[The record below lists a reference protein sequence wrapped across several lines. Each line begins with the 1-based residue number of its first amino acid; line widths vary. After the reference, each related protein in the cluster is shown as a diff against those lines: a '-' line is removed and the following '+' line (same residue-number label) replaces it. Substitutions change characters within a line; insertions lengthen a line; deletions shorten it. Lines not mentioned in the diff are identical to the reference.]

1 MRAKHVLIPWQYFGK
16 KINISDFTHIRA
28 YHACRI
34 EDIKEYQVK
43 GLQSVDESMA
53 LSNALRILGRF
64 EKSKQ
69 RIENKFQERWDVA
82 NKDHLRFKVWLSLKK
97 SELLGHSCHYLIY
110 GSEFLSA
117 VAGEL
122 GCRNMLKSVG
132 RSYIL
137 TCEIPLKNILPSWLE
152 DLCYH
157 IENGCEC
164 GCGFPVE
171 RVLPEEII
179 KFENQNR
186 VVEDPLDGYSKVK
199 LG

>member
-1 MRAKHVLIPWQYFGK
+1 MKEKSVLIPWKYFGK

-34 EDIKEYQVK
+34 EDIGEYQIN
-43 GLQSVDESMA
+43 GLQPVNETTA
-53 LSNALRILGRF
+53 LANALRILGRF

-69 RIENKFQERWDVA
+69 RIESKFRERWTVA
-82 NKDHLRFKVWLSLKK
+82 NEDPLRFKVWLELKK
-97 SELLGHSCHYLIY
+97 SELLGDSCHYLIY
-110 GSEFLSA
+110 GSEFLNNIA
-117 VAGEL
+117 LDL
-122 GCRNMLKSVG
+122 GCRHMLKTVG
-132 RSYIL
+132 HAYIL

-157 IENGCEC
+157 IENGCER

>member
-1 MRAKHVLIPWQYFGK
+1 
-16 KINISDFTHIRA
+16 
-28 YHACRI
+28 
-34 EDIKEYQVK
+34 
-43 GLQSVDESMA
+43 MA

-69 RIENKFQERWDVA
+69 RIESKFRERWTVA
-82 NKDHLRFKVWLSLKK
+82 NEDPLRFKVWLELKK
-97 SELLGHSCHYLIY
+97 SELLGDSCHYLIY
-110 GSEFLSA
+110 GSEFLNN
-117 VAGEL
+117 VALDL
-122 GCRNMLKSVG
+122 GCRHMLKTVG
-132 RSYIL
+132 HAYIL
-137 TCEIPLKNILPSWLE
+137 TCKIPLKNILPSWLE

-186 VVEDPLDGYSKVK
+186 IVEDPLDGYSKVK

>member
-1 MRAKHVLIPWQYFGK
+1 
-16 KINISDFTHIRA
+16 
-28 YHACRI
+28 
-34 EDIKEYQVK
+34 
-43 GLQSVDESMA
+43 MA

>member
-82 NKDHLRFKVWLSLKK
+82 NKDHLRFKVWLGLKK

-132 RSYIL
+132 HSYIL

-157 IENGCEC
+157 IENGCAC

-186 VVEDPLDGYSKVK
+186 VVEDPLEGYSKVK